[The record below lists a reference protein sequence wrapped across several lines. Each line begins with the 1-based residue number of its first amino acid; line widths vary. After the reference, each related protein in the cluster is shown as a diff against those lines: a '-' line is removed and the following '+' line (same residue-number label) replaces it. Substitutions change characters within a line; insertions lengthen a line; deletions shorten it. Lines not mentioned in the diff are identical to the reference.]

1 MLFVV
6 INYFFEMVFNRLFN
20 LQTLFFLVSLIYLYP
35 KVINDRKKYFIILF
49 VSGFIYDITITN
61 IISINS
67 LLFLLIGYINTIYNQ
82 NFNDKLINN
91 VIFLNLM
98 LILYHIL
105 LYIFFVMVE
114 ISSFSICKCF
124 NALLLILLINSIYYV
139 LLFIFVKKIKR

>member
-124 NALLLILLINSIYYV
+124 NALLPILLINSIYYV